1 MAEDMVL
8 TPGGLRPKSMVYKV
22 EPGQVLDGSDGRL
35 RRLSASG
42 EVLEDFGVLEARPG
56 DRPLMPDQVAHPP
69 AVASAF
75 GSGWIAYA
83 YWNNGTGTPLSSF
96 ATTWT
101 VPPAP
106 RTQSRQLIYL
116 FNGIQN
122 STMIFQPVL
131 QWGNNGVF
139 GGNHWCVATWY
150 ADGMFGLQF
159 HSTPVNVNAGDVLT
173 GVMTLTGQS
182 SQGFSYNGEFQ
193 GIANSG
199 YPITNQQELTSAAEV
214 LECYGICACS
224 DYPDSPETAMSSI
237 SIQTGATRPPLS
249 WTAVDAVTDCGQHA
263 VVVSNS
269 NTNGE
274 VDLYYRGPVVV
285 FAGDLWHTIRYA
297 NGGWQQYFGPVE
309 SQERN
314 DPGAFPAISCAGV
327 GNQLHMIGIVGG
339 QLWHTIRNADGS
351 WEQDFGLV
359 EKEVHNDPGAFTA
372 ISCAGVGNRLHLIG
386 IVGGQL
392 WHTIRNA
399 DGSWQP
405 NFGLVENEVHDDPG
419 AFTAI
424 SCAGVGS
431 QLHMIGIA

>member
-351 WEQDFGLV
+351 WQPDFGLV
-359 EKEVHNDPGAFTA
+359 E
-372 ISCAGVGNRLHLIG
+372 S
-386 IVGGQL
+386 Q
-392 WHTIRNA
+392 
-399 DGSWQP
+399 
-405 NFGLVENEVHDDPG
+405 EN
-419 AFTAI
+419 
-424 SCAGVGS
+424 
-431 QLHMIGIA
+431 